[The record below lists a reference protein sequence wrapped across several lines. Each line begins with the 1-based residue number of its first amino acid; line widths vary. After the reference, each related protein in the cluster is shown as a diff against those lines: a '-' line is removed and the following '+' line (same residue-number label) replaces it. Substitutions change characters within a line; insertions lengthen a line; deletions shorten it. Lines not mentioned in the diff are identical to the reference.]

1 MGPGLQRPNQAA
13 ADRAAGLFPASNGPS
28 IVAQWTDPEQAAT
41 RTTRSKGLRWHTGLE
56 MVFDAAENAVRVS
69 RLQRKGV
76 EAWGPE
82 RVYLHD
88 DVDLNSIEPGAVLHN
103 ATLSGPSLRIAAGAI
118 IGASGH
124 AEVNDCQVGRNV
136 ELGAGLYHGATFLS
150 GAKVR
155 GFAEIRPS
163 TLLEEQA
170 EVAQNVGLKNTTFT
184 SCCVAGSMIN
194 LCDLFLTGG
203 TSRQDHTEVGSGVV
217 HYNFDPRGD
226 KWGSLIG
233 TIRGLLLRSAP
244 VFIGGSCGL
253 VAPLEIGLGAVTAAG
268 SVIRKDV
275 GEGELV
281 AAAGRRV
288 RKRGFDRTSYGPLK
302 RQFLVTAKL
311 VATLRA
317 LDRWYEQIRVPCARS
332 GEKPFLEAARLRIED
347 QASERVRRL
356 GKVVDKL
363 SAGSAPPASGAPLAA
378 EHARLIDGWERL
390 RAVLASRPQDEGPP
404 PGLVDAYGEARIG
417 GHGHVEAVQSLGD
430 RAADAEAWLERLV
443 DRLTAAAAASLG

>member
-1 MGPGLQRPNQAA
+1 
-13 ADRAAGLFPASNGPS
+13 
-28 IVAQWTDPEQAAT
+28 
-41 RTTRSKGLRWHTGLE
+41 
-56 MVFDAAENAVRVS
+56 MVFDAAGNAARVDQL
-69 RLQRKGV
+69 RRKGV
-76 EAWGPE
+76 DAWGPE
-82 RVYLHD
+82 RVYLHEE
-88 DVDLNSIEPGAVLHN
+88 VDLDNIESGAVLRN
-103 ATLSGPSLRIAAGAI
+103 ATLSGPGLRIAAGAV

-124 AEVNDCQVGRNV
+124 AEVKDCQVGRDV

-170 EVAQNVGLKNTTFT
+170 EVAHNVGLKNTTFT

-275 GEGELV
+275 GEGELA

-288 RKRGFDRTSYGPLK
+288 RKRGFDRASYGPLK

-317 LDRWYEQIRVPCARS
+317 LDRWYEEVRMPCARS
-332 GEKPFLEAARLRIED
+332 DEKPFLEAARLRIGD
-347 QASERVRRL
+347 QACERVRRL
-356 GKVVDKL
+356 GKVVGKL
-363 SAGSAPPASGAPLAA
+363 SAGSAPLAARAPLAA
-378 EHARLIDGWERL
+378 EHARLIDGWERF
-390 RAVLASRPQDEGPP
+390 RAVLDSRPREEGPP
-404 PGLVDAYGEARIG
+404 PGLVESYGEARKRG
-417 GHGHVEAVQSLGD
+417 RGHVEAVRSIGR

-443 DRLTAAAAASLG
+443 DRLTAAAAASLEPRPRR